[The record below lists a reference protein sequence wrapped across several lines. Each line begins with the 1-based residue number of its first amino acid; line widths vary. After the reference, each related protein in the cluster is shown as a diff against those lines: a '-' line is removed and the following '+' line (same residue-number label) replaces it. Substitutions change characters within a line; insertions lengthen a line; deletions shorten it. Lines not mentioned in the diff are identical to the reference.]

1 MSEEGAPAASA
12 KRAAVALGGFLCLG
26 IGLWALLSASPPAR
40 KIDGDFICEQVELP
54 GAAVLNLNYGRTQ
67 LRSARLWGF
76 GGSALNVKDAT
87 GGHLQF
93 NSDAAGPAPFVEL
106 LPDGAF
112 GAMSLQAEP
121 GVLLKPADVR
131 DGSACVQFSVPSG
144 ARASLH
150 LSSDSIHF
158 RAARYNLAHFPGG
171 SDVSGTLNSAS
182 PTEPVA
188 AEFRSA
194 SHQTGPDQAELCFQ
208 RAEREIALV
217 EPETT
222 SPISV
227 STEVKFGGVLNPS
240 IQVEGFHD
248 LKEKVADRKTGLVMA
263 GDGLR
268 LTGIFLSAA
277 GQGRSAIR
285 VTAAGRAQS
294 VRQEGRE
301 LLPSRLEDISEEW
314 WTKSGL
320 WLVFAGLALVVFRK
334 VIDRAL
340 DVLLKRFL
348 PE

>member
-1 MSEEGAPAASA
+1 MSEGAAAAASA
-12 KRAAVALGGFLCLG
+12 KRAAVALSGFLCLG

-40 KIDGDFICEQVELP
+40 KIDCDFTCEQVELP
-54 GAAVLNLNYGRTQ
+54 AAAILNLNYGRTQ

-76 GGSALNVKDAT
+76 EGSVLNVKDAAA
-87 GGHLQF
+87 GRLQF
-93 NSDAAGPAPFVEL
+93 NSGAAGPVPFVEL

-112 GAMSLQAEP
+112 GAMSLQVEP
-121 GVLLKPADVR
+121 GVLLKPADMR
-131 DGSACVQFSVPSG
+131 DSSVCVQLSVP
-144 ARASLH
+144 AAAHASLH
-150 LSSDSIHF
+150 LSSDSIRF
-158 RAARYNLAHFPGG
+158 RAARYTLAHSAGG
-171 SDVSGTLNSAS
+171 SDVSGILNSSS
-182 PTEPVA
+182 PTEPVT

-194 SHQTGPDQAELCFQ
+194 SHQTGPDQAEFCFQ
-208 RAEREIALV
+208 RVEREIALV

-222 SPISV
+222 IPISV
-227 STEVKFGGVLNPS
+227 STKVKFGGVLNPG
-240 IQVEGFHD
+240 IEFEGFHD
-248 LKEKVADRKTGLVMA
+248 LKEKVEGRKTDLVMA

-285 VTAAGRAQS
+285 ITAAGRARS

-320 WLVFAGLALVVFRK
+320 WLVLAGLALVVFRK

>member
-1 MSEEGAPAASA
+1 MSEDGAPAASA

-40 KIDGDFICEQVELP
+40 KIDGDFTCEQVELP
-54 GAAVLNLNYGRTQ
+54 GAAILNLNYGRTQ
-67 LRSARLWGF
+67 VRSARLWGF
-76 GGSALNVKDAT
+76 EGSVLNVKGAA
-87 GGHLQF
+87 GGRLQF
-93 NSDAAGPAPFVEL
+93 DSGAAGPVPFVEL

-112 GAMSLQAEP
+112 GVMSLQAEP
-121 GVLLKPADVR
+121 GVLLKPADMR
-131 DGSACVQFSVPSG
+131 DGSACVQLSVPSG

-150 LSSDSIHF
+150 LSSDSIRF
-158 RAARYNLAHFPGG
+158 RAARYNLAHSQGG

-188 AEFRSA
+188 TEFRSA
-194 SHQTGPDQAELCFQ
+194 SHRTGPDQAELCFQ
-208 RAEREIALV
+208 RIEREIALV
-217 EPETT
+217 EPGTT
-222 SPISV
+222 TPISV

-240 IQVEGFHD
+240 IEVEGFHD
-248 LKEKVADRKTGLVMA
+248 LKVADRKTDLVMA

-277 GQGRSAIR
+277 GQGRSVIR

-320 WLVFAGLALVVFRK
+320 WLVIAGLALVVFRK
-334 VIDRAL
+334 IIDRAL